1 MVRRMPETN
10 NDPLPPPATTL
21 EGREDQLTAQAYDL
35 VEKRMRDGTAS
46 AQETVHFL
54 RAGSRINQYQLEKLR
69 GENEVLKA
77 RLAESE
83 ARRSSEDIYAKALRA
98 FKGYSGEEPIDPE
111 EFDDGSHVY

>member
-1 MVRRMPETN
+1 MVRRVPEPN
-10 NDPLPPPATTL
+10 NEPLPPPATTL

-35 VEKRMRDGTAS
+35 VEKRIRDGTAS

-54 RAGSRINQYQLEKLR
+54 KVGSRVNQLQLQKLER
-69 GENEVLKA
+69 ENEVLRA

-111 EFDDGSHVY
+111 EFGDGSHIL